1 MSKMKASELR
11 NLIREEVKKV
21 IKEVEYTPDYK
32 HMKPFIQDLTQSI
45 KTLQVLNDKIETAGP
60 LSEEVVDALEILEG
74 LYNKI
79 RQAR

>member
-1 MSKMKASELR
+1 MKASEFR
-11 NLIREEVKKV
+11 KLIREEVKKV

-45 KTLQVLNDKIETAGP
+45 KTLQVLNDKIETEGL

>member
-1 MSKMKASELR
+1 MKTQELR
-11 NLIREEVKKV
+11 KLIREEVKKV

-32 HMKPFIQDLTQSI
+32 HMKPFVQDLVQSI
-45 KTLQVLNDKIETAGP
+45 KTLQVLNDKIETEGP

>member
-45 KTLQVLNDKIETAGP
+45 KTLQILNDKIETEGP

>member
-1 MSKMKASELR
+1 MKTSEFR
-11 NLIREEVKKV
+11 KLIREEVKKV
-21 IKEVEYTPDYK
+21 VKEVEYTPDYK

-74 LYNKI
+74 LYSKI

>member
-1 MSKMKASELR
+1 MKTQELR
-11 NLIREEVKKV
+11 KLIREEVKKV

-45 KTLQVLNDKIETAGP
+45 KTLQVLNDKIETEGP

>member
-1 MSKMKASELR
+1 MKTSEFR
-11 NLIREEVKKV
+11 KLIREEVKKV

-74 LYNKI
+74 LYSKI

>member
-1 MSKMKASELR
+1 MKTSEFR
-11 NLIREEVKKV
+11 KLIREEVKKV
-21 IKEVEYTPDYK
+21 VKEVEYTPDYK

>member
-1 MSKMKASELR
+1 MKTSEFR
-11 NLIREEVKKV
+11 KLIREEVKKV
-21 IKEVEYTPDYK
+21 VKEVEYTPDYK

-45 KTLQVLNDKIETAGP
+45 KTLQILNDKIETEGP

>member
-11 NLIREEVKKV
+11 KLIREEVKKV

-60 LSEEVVDALEILEG
+60 LSEEIVDALEILEG
-74 LYNKI
+74 LYSKI

>member
-1 MSKMKASELR
+1 MKASEFR
-11 NLIREEVKKV
+11 KLIREEVKKV

>member
-1 MSKMKASELR
+1 MKTTELR
-11 NLIREEVKKV
+11 KLIREEVKKV

>member
-1 MSKMKASELR
+1 MKPLELR
-11 NLIREEVKKV
+11 KLIREEVKKV